1 VTSTVNKLTIRLVE
15 SGPQGAIG
23 VVAMVVLIVL
33 LVQYE
38 LARTMGGTF
47 AADRRRAYRVAI
59 GPLLVAFT
67 IVVMARLGDV
77 LHPS

>member
-1 VTSTVNKLTIRLVE
+1 MTSTVNKLTVRLVE

-33 LVQYE
+33 LIQYE
-38 LARTMGGTF
+38 LARTMGGPF
-47 AADRRRAYRVAI
+47 GADRRLAYRVAI

-67 IVVMARLGDV
+67 IVVITRLGDV
-77 LHPS
+77 IHPS

>member
-1 VTSTVNKLTIRLVE
+1 VTSTVDKLTIRLVE

-23 VVAMVVLIVL
+23 VVATVMLIVL
-33 LVQYE
+33 LIQYE
-38 LARTMGGTF
+38 LARTMGGSF
-47 AADRRRAYRVAI
+47 GEGRRRAFRVAI

-67 IVVMARLGDV
+67 IVVITRLADV

>member
-1 VTSTVNKLTIRLVE
+1 VTSTVNKLTTRLVE

-33 LVQYE
+33 LIQYE
-38 LARTMGGTF
+38 LARTMGGSF
-47 AADRRRAYRVAI
+47 GADRRRAYLVAI

-67 IVVMARLGDV
+67 IVVMARLVDV
-77 LHPS
+77 LDSS